1 MVIPPGEIYC
11 APCHSDGSTA
21 VLEKYFDKVDY
32 ERSHFTCSRAYV
44 VALLEEHM
52 RQHPKGNVIVVDED
66 GAVVTG
72 DNVDDGD
79 NPNDPNG
86 DDNKIW
92 DDTAMLSRRRSQRLR
107 RLLKNSPRSELW
119 YPHELQAQIMLPN
132 GDQGDECDEEI
143 HKSKDGSMK
152 NGDSEITD
160 VTTSASFL
168 VGKPIR
174 LYNNLDNEYHV
185 GRIVDWR
192 KCTVYPRPTSLPP
205 YEYIDAQTVRDE
217 GSLMSPTHNQNDSKN
232 NAAAVLNHISID
244 QLEYY
249 GIGPLSTC
257 EFLVRF
263 PSGLQG
269 RRKELL
275 KWIMLEEHSLA
286 VGMSL
291 ILGKKSKP
299 SLSRSVDWKPA
310 MILVRSALELVT
322 VRSFL
327 HEDDRGNLFATMTTE
342 RENTLAGDRWALASF
357 FGEEQHDLLRLRDET
372 CDLHDNP
379 NLLLMDASGVNGK
392 VKNEEGADRVEEADN
407 DVQLLHP
414 RDPPSSID
422 VPLAL
427 AMVEHCEQMRCK
439 AWKKLLLRQPHHR
452 YALVSSDEYSTQLHL
467 EKDAYST
474 VSSKSKSDAS
484 IVKTTSNKSIRPLV
498 ERGLDRMWLAQLLLE
513 RAPPPP
519 SVNSSPVPQ
528 QWSKDDLI
536 HLQCERVLSVSQA
549 MASLQR

>member
-1 MVIPPGEIYC
+1 
-11 APCHSDGSTA
+11 
-21 VLEKYFDKVDY
+21 
-32 ERSHFTCSRAYV
+32 
-44 VALLEEHM
+44 
-52 RQHPKGNVIVVDED
+52 
-66 GAVVTG
+66 
-72 DNVDDGD
+72 
-79 NPNDPNG
+79 
-86 DDNKIW
+86 
-92 DDTAMLSRRRSQRLR
+92 
-107 RLLKNSPRSELW
+107 
-119 YPHELQAQIMLPN
+119 
-132 GDQGDECDEEI
+132 
-143 HKSKDGSMK
+143 
-152 NGDSEITD
+152 
-160 VTTSASFL
+160 
-168 VGKPIR
+168 
-174 LYNNLDNEYHV
+174 
-185 GRIVDWR
+185 
-192 KCTVYPRPTSLPP
+192 
-205 YEYIDAQTVRDE
+205 
-217 GSLMSPTHNQNDSKN
+217 MSPTHNQNDSKN

-327 HEDDRGNLFATMTTE
+327 HEDERGNLFAKMTTE
-342 RENTLAGDRWALASF
+342 GVNTHAGDRWALASF

-379 NLLLMDASGVNGK
+379 NLLLMDASGANGR
-392 VKNEEGADRVEEADN
+392 VKNEEGADLVEEADN
-407 DVQLLHP
+407 DVQILHP

-427 AMVEHCEQMRCK
+427 ALAEHCEQMRCK
-439 AWKKLLLRQPHHR
+439 AWKKLLLRQPNHR
-452 YALVSSDEYSTQLHL
+452 LSLVSSDEYSTQLHL
-467 EKDAYST
+467 EKDECST
-474 VSSKSKSDAS
+474 DSSKSKSDAS
-484 IVKTTSNKSIRPLV
+484 IVKTTNSKSIRPLV
-498 ERGLDRMWLAQLLLE
+498 EQGLDRMWLAQLLE
-513 RAPPPP
+513 RAPPP

-528 QWSKDDLI
+528 WSKDDII